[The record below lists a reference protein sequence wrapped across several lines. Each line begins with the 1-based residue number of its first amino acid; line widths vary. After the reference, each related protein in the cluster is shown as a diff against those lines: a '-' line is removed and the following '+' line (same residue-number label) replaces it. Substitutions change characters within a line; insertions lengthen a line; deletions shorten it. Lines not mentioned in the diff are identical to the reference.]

1 MFLNNDIR
9 EIEQKMKL
17 VMKFAKI
24 IYKCL
29 LERQKEVKITIASK
43 KQL

>member
-1 MFLNNDIR
+1 
-9 EIEQKMKL
+9 MKF

-24 IYKCL
+24 IYKCM
-29 LERQKEVKITIASK
+29 LERFKKEVKTTIASK